1 MKRTLNRI
9 MLATTLSALFGSVS
23 LMAQNRETAE
33 IPFDYHV
40 STKVLPAGKYM
51 VEQLST
57 PTLFRISDNRGHS
70 LFVSAPCPKAGKLG
84 TDNPRLAFVHSGSDY
99 VLSEIWMPGGVD
111 GATLRQSDIERQLTR
126 KIGVASVVNVAL
138 GTH

>member
-1 MKRTLNRI
+1 MKRKLNRI
-9 MLATTLSALFGSVS
+9 MLATTLSALFGSVA
-23 LMAQNRETAE
+23 LMAQSRETAE

-40 STKVLPAGKYM
+40 STKVFPAGKYM

-57 PTLFRISDNRGHS
+57 PTVFRISDSRGHS
-70 LFVSAPCPKAGKLG
+70 VFVSAPCLKAEKPG
-84 TDNPRLAFVHSGSDY
+84 TDNPRLAFLHSGDDY

-138 GTH
+138 GKH